1 MKFWSSIDNAGVRV
15 ALRINKVPGMVPGQT
30 MDKVETKVCLFKN
43 GLYETNDALEI
54 EALKMHHTY
63 GGVFGTGEGAYSTG
77 VTGDRFSVRNAFFLL
92 PDEVAK
98 PKSSLEL
105 NPQLQKEVAERNK
118 IISQARTVGI
128 QADFSAHSSGE
139 IVQMI
144 KAKKKEAEKI
154 FADVLET
161 EAPEMATVQELPE
174 TNEVRDVLVATK
186 PKRGRLSS
194 RFSQAS

>member
-1 MKFWSSIDNAGVRV
+1 MKFWSPTDAISVRI
-15 ALRINKVPGMVPGQT
+15 ATRIIKVPGMVPGQT
-30 MDKVETKVCLFKN
+30 IDKVETKVCQFKN
-43 GLYETNDALEI
+43 GLFETNDQIEI

-63 GGVFGTGEGAYSTG
+63 GGVFGTGEGAYSSG
-77 VTGDRFSVRNAFFLL
+77 AAGDRFAIRNAFFLL
-92 PDEVAK
+92 PDEVMK

-144 KAKKKEAEKI
+144 KSKKAEAEKI

-174 TNEVRDVLVATK
+174 TKEVKNVLEPK
-186 PKRGRLSS
+186 PRRGRLSS
-194 RFSQAS
+194 RFSKPE